1 MKKEAKAL
9 IWYIS
14 ILNVDIDWWRRFVV
28 RKERKV
34 WVYSCSIKG
43 GGNPNCEYEKNE
55 LHPIGEYLRQYEP
68 ASITSPYVMMFSIMN
83 EYKLWNI

>member
-34 WVYSCSIKG
+34 WVYDYYKKEEG
-43 GGNPNCEYEKNE
+43 GKSEMIQLLRQRRNE
-55 LHPIGEYLRQYEP
+55 LHPISSNVNIRHFTV
-68 ASITSPYVMMFSIMN
+68 ASIVSPYVLKYVCI
-83 EYKLWNI
+83 